1 MSPSLTLILPAWNVS
16 NSLRRDIENLLEI
29 LPDLAA
35 RFEVL
40 VLDPGPAH
48 QAAEIARDLSREFP
62 QVRFLPQT
70 TAKNGEA
77 RLAAARSQATG
88 DVVLVLEGPPSG
100 QELLR
105 RWREKEN
112 DAAEA
117 PASPVKTPEALN
129 NRLLARLAKW
139 GEHLRS
145 LAKPTNST
153 RRPANF
159 STHLRELVDR

>member
-70 TAKNGEA
+70 TAKSGEA

-105 RWREKEN
+105 RWRETSS
-112 DAAEA
+112 EA
-117 PASPVKTPEALN
+117 ASPSVVKSTEALN

-145 LAKPTNST
+145 LGKPANTAP
-153 RRPANF
+153 RPASF
-159 STHLRELVDR
+159 STHLRELVDQ